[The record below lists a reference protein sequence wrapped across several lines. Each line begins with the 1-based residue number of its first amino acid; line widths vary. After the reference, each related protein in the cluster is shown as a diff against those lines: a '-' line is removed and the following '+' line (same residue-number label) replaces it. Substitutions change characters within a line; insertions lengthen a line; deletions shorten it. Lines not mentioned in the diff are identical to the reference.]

1 MKLDSSRWHTA
12 IKTLG
17 VSERICQQHGLLAV
31 LREAISLGCIVL
43 FCSSVVQAQSPAVP
57 GTVQANPTTTI
68 RSSQGTS
75 EANDSQQVPPPS
87 KESSPRS
94 KRLKRPVRVAGRM
107 DEFGFSSEPVQL
119 TSSLANTFGQGDL
132 YSTAPR
138 PPLIRDYSLIYVPA
152 PEPIVVKVHDIISIL
167 VDEKSSV
174 TVDSRFNR
182 NRTETLKA
190 ELKEFMR
197 INEMGNLAPAAL
209 DSPKIDAQLQG
220 RLQSTGQL
228 ADREGIQYRIA
239 AIVVDIRPNGNLIL
253 EARKSIRTNRDVW
266 EYRLTGEIRSKDVN
280 RDNTALSENIANLN
294 IEKHQRG
301 KVYQSTKRPWG
312 VVLYDWIFPF

>member
-1 MKLDSSRWHTA
+1 MKNSTRN
-12 IKTLG
+12 
-17 VSERICQQHGLLAV
+17 SERICQRTKLLAV
-31 LREAISLGCIVL
+31 LREAISLGSIVL
-43 FCSSVVQAQSPAVP
+43 FCSSVVQAQEP
-57 GTVQANPTTTI
+57 TVQGTAQANSSTAI

-75 EANDSQQVPPPS
+75 TEETTTQTQQPAEKKEQRVP
-87 KESSPRS
+87 
-94 KRLKRPVRVAGRM
+94 RLASAQIN
-107 DEFGFSSEPVQL
+107 EFGFQTEALQL

-132 YSTAPR
+132 YSNSPK

-152 PEPIVVKVHDIISIL
+152 PEPIVVKVHDIITIM

-197 INEMGNLAPAAL
+197 IDAAGNLAPAAL
-209 DSPKIDAQLQG
+209 NSPKIDTQLQG

-253 EARKSIRTNRDVW
+253 EARKSIRTNHDVW

-280 RDNTALSENIANLN
+280 RDNTALSENIANLD
-294 IEKHQRG
+294 IVKHQRG

-312 VVLYDWIFPF
+312 VVLYDWFFPF

>member
-1 MKLDSSRWHTA
+1 MKWNTKKWQSLRETQG
-12 IKTLG
+12 T
-17 VSERICQQHGLLAV
+17 SERICQQQGLLAV

-43 FCSSVVQAQSPAVP
+43 FCSSVAQAQSPAVQ
-57 GTVQANPTTTI
+57 GAVQANPNTTI

-75 EANDSQQVPPPS
+75 AANDSQQI
-87 KESSPRS
+87 KSPQI
-94 KRLKRPVRVAGRM
+94 KRQRRTERVAAQV
-107 DEFGFSSEPVQL
+107 DEFGFSAEPLRL

-132 YSTAPR
+132 YTTSPK

-209 DSPKIDAQLQG
+209 NSPKIDAQLQG

-312 VVLYDWIFPF
+312 VVLYDWFFPF

>member
-1 MKLDSSRWHTA
+1 MKNITRN
-12 IKTLG
+12 
-17 VSERICQQHGLLAV
+17 SERICQRTKLLAV
-31 LREAISLGCIVL
+31 LREAISLGSIVL
-43 FCSSVVQAQSPAVP
+43 FCSSVVSAQEP
-57 GTVQANPTTTI
+57 TVQGTAQANSSTAI

-75 EANDSQQVPPPS
+75 TQAGATQTQEPAEKKERRVP
-87 KESSPRS
+87 
-94 KRLKRPVRVAGRM
+94 RLASAQIN
-107 DEFGFSSEPVQL
+107 EFGFQTEALEL

-132 YSTAPR
+132 YTNSPK

-152 PEPIVVKVHDIISIL
+152 PEPIVVKVHDIITIM

-197 INEMGNLAPAAL
+197 IDSAGNLAPAAL
-209 DSPKIDAQLQG
+209 NSPKIDTQLQG

-253 EARKSIRTNRDVW
+253 EARKSIRTNHDVW

-280 RDNTALSENIANLN
+280 RDNTALSENIANLD
-294 IEKHQRG
+294 IVKHQRG

-312 VVLYDWIFPF
+312 VVLYDWFFPF

>member
-1 MKLDSSRWHTA
+1 MTSNSGKRQA
-12 IKTLG
+12 AREIQG
-17 VSERICQQHGLLAV
+17 ISERTCRQQGLLAV
-31 LREAISLGCIVL
+31 VREAISLGCIVL
-43 FCSSVVQAQSPAVP
+43 FCSSVAQAQNPAVP
-57 GTVQANPTTTI
+57 GAVEANPNTTI

-75 EANDSQQVPPPS
+75 AANDSQQVPPP
-87 KESSPRS
+87 KTERR
-94 KRLKRPVRVAGRM
+94 KRTEKVAAQV
-107 DEFGFSSEPVQL
+107 DEFGFSAEPLRL

-132 YSTAPR
+132 YTTSPK

-182 NRTETLKA
+182 NRSETLKA
-190 ELKEFMR
+190 ELKEFLR
-197 INEMGNLAPAAL
+197 IDEAGNLAPAAL
-209 DSPKIDAQLQG
+209 NSPKIDAQLQG

-312 VVLYDWIFPF
+312 VVLYDWFFPF

>member
-1 MKLDSSRWHTA
+1 MSINSSKWRSA
-12 IKTLG
+12 QQRLRD
-17 VSERICQQHGLLAV
+17 SERICQHACVLAV
-31 LREAISLGCIVL
+31 LREAISLGCILL
-43 FCSSVVQAQSPAVP
+43 FCSSVVQAQVPAVP
-57 GTVQANPTTTI
+57 GTAQANPTTTI

-75 EANDSQQVPPPS
+75 AADQQTE
-87 KESSPRS
+87 KKTSSDKRPRS
-94 KRLKRPVRVAGRM
+94 PERVAARM
-107 DEFGFSSEPVQL
+107 DGVGFSSEPLQL

-132 YSTAPR
+132 YTYSSK

-197 INEMGNLAPAAL
+197 ISEAGNLAPAAL
-209 DSPKIDAQLQG
+209 NSPKIDAQLQG
-220 RLQSTGQL
+220 RLQSTGQI

-280 RDNTALSENIANLN
+280 RDNTALSENIANLD
-294 IEKHQRG
+294 IAKHQRG

>member
-1 MKLDSSRWHTA
+1 MKFDSRKWQSASLCLRN
-12 IKTLG
+12 
-17 VSERICQQHGLLAV
+17 SERICRHKNVLAV
-31 LREAISLGCIVL
+31 LREAISLGCLVL
-43 FCSSVVQAQSPAVP
+43 FCSSVVQAQAPAVP
-57 GTVQANPTTTI
+57 GTAQANPTTTI
-68 RSSQGTS
+68 RASQGTS
-75 EANDSQQVPPPS
+75 DVEDQQEKPSQ
-87 KESSPRS
+87 KRTPRPAE
-94 KRLKRPVRVAGRM
+94 RLASRM
-107 DEFGFSSEPVQL
+107 DEFGFSSESLQIN
-119 TSSLANTFGQGDL
+119 SSLANTFGQGDL
-132 YSTAPR
+132 YTNSPQPAQ
-138 PPLIRDYSLIYVPA
+138 IRDYSLIYVPA
-152 PEPIVVKVHDIISIL
+152 PEPIVVKMHDIISIL

-197 INEMGNLAPAAL
+197 IDEAGNLAPAAL
-209 DSPKIDAQLQG
+209 NSPKIDTQLQG

-253 EARKSIRTNRDVW
+253 EARKSIRSNHDVW

-280 RDNTALSENIANLN
+280 RDNTALSENIANLD
-294 IEKHQRG
+294 IVKHQRG

-312 VVLYDWIFPF
+312 VVLYDWFFPF

>member
-1 MKLDSSRWHTA
+1 MKKNMMTKYSNLVGNQR
-12 IKTLG
+12 L
-17 VSERICQQHGLLAV
+17 SERNCQRDWMLAV

-43 FCSSVVQAQSPAVP
+43 LCSSVAQAQSPAV
-57 GTVQANPTTTI
+57 QANSATTI
-68 RSSQGTS
+68 RSPQGTS
-75 EANDSQQVPPPS
+75 VSGTEKEKQLSQ
-87 KESSPRS
+87 RR
-94 KRLKRPVRVAGRM
+94 RLKQTERIAAQI
-107 DEFGFSSEPVQL
+107 DDFGAVSEAVQV
-119 TSSLANTFGQGDL
+119 TESLANTFGQGDL
-132 YSTAPR
+132 YSYSPK
-138 PPLIRDYSLIYVPA
+138 PPLIKDYSLIYVP
-152 PEPIVVKVHDIISIL
+152 PLEPIVVRVHDIVTIL

-182 NRTETLKA
+182 NRTEILKA
-190 ELKEFMR
+190 ELKEFLR
-197 INEMGNLAPAAL
+197 IDEKGNLAPAAL
-209 DSPKIDAQLQG
+209 NSPKIDTQLQG

-280 RDNTALSENIANLN
+280 RDNTALSENIANLD
-294 IEKHQRG
+294 IVKHQRG

-312 VVLYDWIFPF
+312 VVLYDWFFPF

>member
-1 MKLDSSRWHTA
+1 MRFDSRKWRLANSCLRN
-12 IKTLG
+12 
-17 VSERICQQHGLLAV
+17 SERICQHKNVLAV
-31 LREAISLGCIVL
+31 LREAIPLGCLVL
-43 FCSSVVQAQSPAVP
+43 FCSSVVQAQVPAVP
-57 GTVQANPTTTI
+57 GTAQANPTTTI
-68 RSSQGTS
+68 RASQGTS
-75 EANDSQQVPPPS
+75 EVGDQQEKPPQS
-87 KESSPRS
+87 KTPKPAE
-94 KRLKRPVRVAGRM
+94 RLASRM
-107 DEFGFSSEPVQL
+107 DEFGFSTEPVQL

-132 YSTAPR
+132 YTNSPK

-152 PEPIVVKVHDIISIL
+152 AEPIVVKMHDIISIL

-197 INEMGNLAPAAL
+197 IDEAGNLAPAAL
-209 DSPKIDAQLQG
+209 NSPKIDAQLQG

-253 EARKSIRTNRDVW
+253 EARKSIRTNHDVW

-280 RDNTALSENIANLN
+280 RDNTALSENIANLD
-294 IEKHQRG
+294 IVKHQRG

-312 VVLYDWIFPF
+312 VVLYDWFFPF

>member
-1 MKLDSSRWHTA
+1 MIKFYSRKWQ
-12 IKTLG
+12 TLVG
-17 VSERICQQHGLLAV
+17 NQRNSERICQRNWLLAV

-43 FCSSVVQAQSPAVP
+43 LCSSVVQAQSPAV
-57 GTVQANPTTTI
+57 QANSATAI

-75 EANDSQQVPPPS
+75 ASVIEKKTQRSQ
-87 KESSPRS
+87 R
-94 KRLKRPVRVAGRM
+94 KRLKPNERIAAKM
-107 DEFGFSSEPVQL
+107 DQFGVVSESVQV
-119 TSSLANTFGQGDL
+119 TESLANTFGQGDL
-132 YSTAPR
+132 YSNSPKPA
-138 PPLIRDYSLIYVPA
+138 LIKDYSLIYVP
-152 PEPIVVKVHDIISIL
+152 PLEPIVVKVHDIITIL

-174 TVDSRFNR
+174 TVDSRYNR
-182 NRTETLKA
+182 NRTAILKA
-190 ELKEFMR
+190 ELKEFLR

-209 DSPKIDAQLQG
+209 NSPKIDAQLQG

-280 RDNTALSENIANLN
+280 RDNTALSENVANLD
-294 IEKHQRG
+294 IVKHQRG

>member
-1 MKLDSSRWHTA
+1 MKWTQRDS
-12 IKTLG
+12 
-17 VSERICQQHGLLAV
+17 VRICQQYGLLTV

-43 FCSSVVQAQSPAVP
+43 FCSSLAQAQNPAAP
-57 GTVQANPTTTI
+57 GTVEANPNTTI

-75 EANDSQQVPPPS
+75 AETVPAEKKTEEMKIAEAIRRR
-87 KESSPRS
+87 RS
-94 KRLKRPVRVAGRM
+94 ERIAAQI
-107 DEFGFSSEPVQL
+107 DEFGLSAEPL
-119 TSSLANTFGQGDL
+119 RITSDLANTFGQGDL
-132 YSTAPR
+132 YSNSPK

-209 DSPKIDAQLQG
+209 NSPKIDTQLQG

-294 IEKHQRG
+294 IVKHQRG

-312 VVLYDWIFPF
+312 VVLYDWFFPF

>member
-1 MKLDSSRWHTA
+1 MKLNNREWRSTIDGLRN
-12 IKTLG
+12 
-17 VSERICQQHGLLAV
+17 SERICRRKYVLAV
-31 LREAISLGCIVL
+31 LREAIPLGCLVL
-43 FCSSVVQAQSPAVP
+43 FCSSVVQAQVPAVP
-57 GTVQANPTTTI
+57 RAAQANPTTTI
-68 RSSQGTS
+68 RASQGTS
-75 EANDSQQVPPPS
+75 DVEDQPENQSPE
-87 KESSPRS
+87 KRPRS
-94 KRLKRPVRVAGRM
+94 VERLASRM
-107 DEFGFSSEPVQL
+107 DEFGFSSEPLQL
-119 TSSLANTFGQGDL
+119 TSTLANTFGQGDL
-132 YSTAPR
+132 YTDSPR

-152 PEPIVVKVHDIISIL
+152 PEPIVVKMHDIISIL

-182 NRTETLKA
+182 NRNETLKA

-197 INEMGNLAPAAL
+197 IDEKGNLAPAAL
-209 DSPKIDAQLQG
+209 NSPKIDAQLQG

-253 EARKSIRTNRDVW
+253 EARKSIRSNHDVW

-280 RDNTALSENIANLN
+280 RDNTALSENIANLD
-294 IEKHQRG
+294 IVKHQRG

-312 VVLYDWIFPF
+312 VVLYDWFFPF

>member
-1 MKLDSSRWHTA
+1 MKIITRN
-12 IKTLG
+12 
-17 VSERICQQHGLLAV
+17 SERICQRHRLLAV
-31 LREAISLGCIVL
+31 LREAISLGSIVL
-43 FCSSVVQAQSPAVP
+43 FCSTVALAQEPTAQ
-57 GTVQANPTTTI
+57 GTAQANSSTSI

-75 EANDSQQVPPPS
+75 AAEETTAEVTTQAAGPDEKQEPRVP
-87 KESSPRS
+87 
-94 KRLKRPVRVAGRM
+94 RLASAQIN
-107 DEFGFSSEPVQL
+107 EFGFQTEALQL
-119 TSSLANTFGQGDL
+119 TESLANTFGQGDL
-132 YSTAPR
+132 YTNSPKPA
-138 PPLIRDYSLIYVPA
+138 LIRDYSLIYVPA
-152 PEPIVVKVHDIISIL
+152 PEPIVVKIHDIITIM

-197 INEMGNLAPAAL
+197 IDAAGNLAPAAL
-209 DSPKIDAQLQG
+209 NSPKIDTQLQG

-253 EARKSIRTNRDVW
+253 EARKSIRTNHDVW

-280 RDNTALSENIANLN
+280 RDNTALSENIANLD
-294 IEKHQRG
+294 IVKHQRG

-312 VVLYDWIFPF
+312 VVLYDWFFPF

>member
-1 MKLDSSRWHTA
+1 
-12 IKTLG
+12 
-17 VSERICQQHGLLAV
+17 LAV

-43 FCSSVVQAQSPAVP
+43 FCSSVAQAQSPAAP
-57 GTVQANPTTTI
+57 GAVQAKPNTTI

-75 EANDSQQVPPPS
+75 AANDAQQIQ
-87 KESSPRS
+87 SPKMTRI
-94 KRLKRPVRVAGRM
+94 RRPIRVAAQV
-107 DEFGFSSEPVQL
+107 DEFGFSAEPLNL

-132 YSTAPR
+132 YSRDPK

-182 NRTETLKA
+182 NRSETLKA

-197 INEMGNLAPAAL
+197 ISEAGNLAPAAL
-209 DSPKIDAQLQG
+209 NSPKIDAQLQG